1 MTGRIRSVYEKHKN
15 NILLCVLSV
24 MILYSF
30 SVYLNDR
37 LEYVEKTSVETN
49 TKAVK
54 LLEGEQIRQSISF
67 DRADAF
73 GFSIQFGSYQ
83 KVIDGELTVTL
94 SDQGEEIEIWKIPM
108 RTIKDNEYHDFLF
121 NERGHIVADKE
132 YELNIDAKYDSSDIL
147 AVWTGEKEGGSLYRG
162 NERKKGSVVAYKT
175 LYKMNSMKTAIMLW
189 MGLIMLLLN
198 IAFFMNVNEKNCAAL
213 VLSAVSIV
221 FFLIFPLN
229 DVPDEEAHF
238 LRSFEVSCGQ
248 LMSKHKDDGGQIVMG
263 GNYLPR
269 ALLDYDDVQAE
280 ISWDD
285 VTYLSF
291 SGASLYSPTNYFPQA
306 LGMKIARVFTNNVS
320 KIFYAGRL
328 GAYLFFLFC
337 CLLAIYWVPFGIR
350 PFTIILLFPM
360 TMQEGISL
368 SADSITIGLSVLFFA
383 LVIRLAS
390 HNRKIRRIDMVLL
403 LLIACL
409 LALSKI
415 VYIVLIFLIWL
426 IPKEQF
432 KNKAHYRITMIAIP
446 IVAVIVNGMW
456 LMISSSYLTEF
467 REGVAPGEQVRFVLM
482 NIPTYINTIVRTV
495 WMNGSLWISSAIGSS
510 LGWFVIPVNGL
521 VWIGFFCAYTVE
533 LAATRV
539 SGIWNDVKKKMIVTF
554 VLLSGCGLICTSLY
568 VQWTDVGYE
577 LIEGIQGR
585 YFIPLLPAFSLLI
598 IMSGKQTTP
607 GKGNGKEGCWALL
620 YLVLLLLN
628 GIAIID
634 VLSVV
639 GYKFI

>member
-49 TKAVK
+49 TKAVPI
-54 LLEGEQIRQSISF
+54 LEGEQIRQSISF
-67 DRADAF
+67 AREDASGF
-73 GFSIQFGSYQ
+73 GIQFGSYQ

-94 SDQGEEIEIWKIPM
+94 SDQGEELETWKIPM
-108 RTIKDNEYHDFLF
+108 RTIEDNEFHQFLF
-121 NERGHIVADKE
+121 EGRDSITVDKE
-132 YELNIDAKYDSSDIL
+132 YELTIDARYDSSDKL
-147 AVWTGEKEGGSLYRG
+147 AVWTGEKAGGSFYQG
-162 NERKKGSVVAYKT
+162 NEVVQGSVLSYKNY
-175 LYKMNSMKTAIMLW
+175 YKMNPMKTAIMLW
-189 MGLIMLLLN
+189 MGFVTLLFN
-198 IAFFMNVNEKNCAAL
+198 IAFLVNANEKLCAAL
-213 VLSAVSIV
+213 LLSTVSIV
-221 FFLIFPLN
+221 FFLIVPLN
-229 DVPDEEAHF
+229 DVPDEETHF

-248 LMSKHKDDGGQIVMG
+248 LLSKHGEDNGQNELG

-269 ALLDYDDVQAE
+269 ALHDFNDPQAE
-280 ISWDD
+280 INWND
-285 VTYLSF
+285 VTYYNF
-291 SGASLYSPTNYFPQA
+291 AGASLYSPTNYFPQA
-306 LGMKIARVFTNNVS
+306 LGMKIARIFTNNVS
-320 KIFYAGRL
+320 KIFYAGRV

-337 CLLAIYWVPFGIR
+337 CLLAIYWIPFGIR

-360 TMQEGISL
+360 TLQEGISL

-390 HNRKIRRIDMVLL
+390 RSQKIRKIDMALL
-403 LLIACL
+403 LLISCL

-539 SGIWNDVKKKMIVTF
+539 SGIWNDAKRKMIAAF
-554 VLLSGCGLICTSLY
+554 VLLSGFGLICTSLY
-568 VQWTDVGYE
+568 VQWTEVGYE
-577 LIEGIQGR
+577 WIEGIQGR
-585 YFIPLLPAFSLLI
+585 YFIPLLPVFSLLI
-598 IMSGKQTTP
+598 LMSGKRTSSENRSQ
-607 GKGNGKEGCWALL
+607 KEGCWTLL
-620 YLVLLLLN
+620 YLILLLLN
-628 GIAIID
+628 GAAIID
-634 VLSVV
+634 VLSMVA
-639 GYKFI
+639 YRFL